1 MSQRPAPAV
10 EPARGVSFAPAA
22 LHERRPYHVA
32 HIMSDTPH
40 FPAAAPAAAT
50 PAVAATVRCANCGTP
65 GTGRFCGHCGQ
76 RLDVHLHSVGHFVGE
91 AAEVLTHSDSSLWR
105 TLWPLLARPGHLTRE
120 FIAGRRVRYL
130 QPFRLY
136 LVASV
141 LLLVANTVA
150 GGHDTGAAS
159 QAQGGA
165 SVSAAANE
173 IAGEF
178 AQEAGA
184 GGAGSGAAD
193 KREDGKPAAGG
204 ARPGNALELKVGNC
218 ERITT
223 NAGWMKRFL
232 PALAASCRRIVAD
245 NGRELGHAMAQN
257 AARAMFVF
265 LPLLAAFMKLMYW
278 HPRRYY
284 LEHLLLL
291 LHNHAFIYLLF
302 ALFVLVTRPL
312 AVDWLESLLGL
323 AMVLYTLRYLYKSMR
338 NYYGQGRA
346 LTLSKFVLLAGAYSV
361 AGGVMFA
368 LTAFVTAVTL

>member
-1 MSQRPAPAV
+1 
-10 EPARGVSFAPAA
+10 
-22 LHERRPYHVA
+22 
-32 HIMSDTPH
+32 MSDTPNV
-40 FPAAAPAAAT
+40 PAT
-50 PAVAATVRCANCGTP
+50 PSAAGTVAAQPSLRCANCGTP
-65 GTGRFCGHCGQ
+65 GTDRFCGHCGQ
-76 RLDVHLHSVGHFVGE
+76 RLDVHLHSVGHFASE

-141 LLLVANTVA
+141 LLVLANSVA
-150 GGHDTGAAS
+150 GGHDTGAA
-159 QAQGGA
+159 AEGKAGA
-165 SVSAAANE
+165 SVSGAANE

-178 AQEAGA
+178 ANETGA
-184 GGAGSGAAD
+184 GKSGSGSTD
-193 KREDGKPAAGG
+193 RQDEGKPAAAG
-204 ARPGNALELKVGNC
+204 ARPGNALDLKIDNC
-218 ERITT
+218 ERIST
-223 NAGWMKRFL
+223 NAAWMKRFL
-232 PALAASCRRIVAD
+232 PALAASCRRVVAD
-245 NGRELGHAMAQN
+245 NGRNLGHAMAQN

-278 HPRRYY
+278 RPRRYY

-302 ALFVLVTRPL
+302 AVFVLVTRPL
-312 AVDWLESLLGL
+312 AVDWIESLLGL

-368 LTAFVTAVTL
+368 LTAFITAVTL

>member
-1 MSQRPAPAV
+1 
-10 EPARGVSFAPAA
+10 
-22 LHERRPYHVA
+22 
-32 HIMSDTPH
+32 MSDTPH
-40 FPAAAPAAAT
+40 LPTPAPAAGT
-50 PAVAATVRCANCGTP
+50 PGVAATLRCANCETP
-65 GTGRFCGHCGQ
+65 GSGMFCGHCGQ

-141 LLLVANTVA
+141 LLLLANSLS
-150 GGHDTGAAS
+150 GGHDKGAPAE
-159 QAQGGA
+159 AHGGA
-165 SVSAAANE
+165 TASAAANE

-184 GGAGSGAAD
+184 GS
-193 KREDGKPAAGG
+193 AGG

-278 HPRRYY
+278 RPKRYY

-302 ALFVLVTRPL
+302 ALFVLVTLPVT
-312 AVDWLESLLGL
+312 VDWIESLLGL

-361 AGGVMFA
+361 AGAMTFV
-368 LTAFVTAVTL
+368 LTAFITAVTL